1 MGVSANVLVSGN
13 KIELNPLSGGGV
25 RGLNIAGVIAVIEF
39 VYVRGP

>member
-1 MGVSANVLVSGN
+1 MGPSGNVLVSGN

-25 RGLNIAGVIAVIEF
+25 RGFSIAGVIAAIEF

>member
-1 MGVSANVLVSGN
+1 VSGNVLVSGN

-25 RGLNIAGVIAVIEF
+25 RGLNIAGGIAAIEL